1 MSGPFAVYII
11 RSRTTGG
18 FYIGHTNNLSE
29 RIKRHNTGRT
39 LANKG
44 RGPHELVHVE
54 YFSTR
59 AEAAS
64 RERAIK
70 AKKSRQH
77 IAALVRTSRA

>member
-1 MSGPFAVYII
+1 MYIL
-11 RSRTTGG
+11 RSKTTGG

-54 YFSTR
+54 YYLTR
-59 AEAAS
+59 TQAAT
-64 RERAIK
+64 RERRI
-70 AKKSRQH
+70 KSRKSRASIEQL
-77 IAALVRTSRA
+77 IRTSRA